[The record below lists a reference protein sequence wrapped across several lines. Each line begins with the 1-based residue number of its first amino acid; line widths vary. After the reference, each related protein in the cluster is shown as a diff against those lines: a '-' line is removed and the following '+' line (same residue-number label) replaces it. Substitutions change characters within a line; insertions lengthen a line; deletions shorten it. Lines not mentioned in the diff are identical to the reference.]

1 MKNMG
6 ANAIRTSHNMP
17 YPELV
22 EICDELGVMLMI
34 EPFDDWSF
42 RPKSPNG
49 YGAFFNEWAEKILPT
64 WSSGIATIHR
74 L

>member
-1 MKNMG
+1 
-6 ANAIRTSHNMP
+6 
-17 YPELV
+17 
-22 EICDELGVMLMI
+22 MI

-49 YGAFFNEWAEKILPT
+49 YGSYFNEWAERDIT
-64 WSSGIATIHR
+64 NMVEHYRNSRRWSCG